1 MTLEGTELSGSV
13 LANDYADV
21 TLDGLLITLLD
32 GAPAETSGTN
42 SGSFV
47 ATGTYGSLV
56 LAADGSFVYTAG
68 TLSGVDEAVD
78 SFTVTIEDANGN
90 PQTSTL
96 TIKVTDTTDFDNVD
110 EILTKTITVT
120 EGETQAGS
128 NINQLAS
135 GNVSWSNITGVAAG
149 AGSPSSSNVGA
160 RIEGD
165 WGWLTL
171 NADGTYTYESNDT
184 YLLDH
189 NQQATDTFTFSTSG
203 LDGHN
208 VSGEH
213 KLIVT
218 IEGADTVASLSP
230 FTIQVTEDT
239 TWADGQY
246 SGYLTYYGIDK
257 YQGITS
263 ALDAPNQINIANGW
277 MHYVQD
283 EIGDLVNSQYIRSVN
298 GYGYYGENEYK
309 ISDQIAHIGPVVSGS
324 PWEAKYTAGQDVQS
338 QTMPNGDPLVAF
350 QYSSTIKVMAPDVEL
365 AAGETLTIEGN
376 EVVLGN
382 PAYGHAV
389 IGTFNVEIVGLA
401 DPQPV
406 LVDDDLST
414 TNYQNT

>member
-1 MTLEGTELSGSV
+1 ML
-13 LANDYADV
+13 
-21 TLDGLLITLLD
+21 
-32 GAPAETSGTN
+32 
-42 SGSFV
+42 
-47 ATGTYGSLV
+47 
-56 LAADGSFVYTAG
+56 
-68 TLSGVDEAVD
+68 
-78 SFTVTIEDANGN
+78 
-90 PQTSTL
+90 
-96 TIKVTDTTDFDNVD
+96 
-110 EILTKTITVT
+110 
-120 EGETQAGS
+120 
-128 NINQLAS
+128 
-135 GNVSWSNITGVAAG
+135 
-149 AGSPSSSNVGA
+149 A

-165 WGWLTL
+165 LKWLTL

-257 YQGITS
+257 YQGTTS

-309 ISDQIAHIGPVVSGS
+309 ISAQIAHIGPVVSGS

-350 QYSSTIKVMAPDVEL
+350 NI
-365 AAGETLTIEGN
+365 
-376 EVVLGN
+376 
-382 PAYGHAV
+382 PA
-389 IGTFNVEIVGLA
+389 
-401 DPQPV
+401 Q
-406 LVDDDLST
+406 
-414 TNYQNT
+414 